1 MQNFTVVDTLGTLKA
16 SLALLP
22 FMFAPGYVLG
32 WVLDL
37 FEFRQRRPILRLIL
51 AVPLTIAICPMLSYL
66 LARYLEPGLW
76 VFYIVVFAASVLLLV
91 REARRAELLSVSKY
105 ASSKYIWVALGLM
118 ALWVVA
124 AVGSMIDLQFGDK
137 LYPPIVAYDHSVR
150 TAMTAAI
157 ARHVPPNNPFFANA
171 SVPLRYHYLWFMFC
185 SLPMKV
191 FNLSPRYVV
200 YSGVVWCGL
209 GLICM
214 IALGLKFLGRVQTAI
229 ERKTLLA
236 VGLLCVTGLDI
247 LPTLYIRIATHS
259 WLSDMEW
266 WNDEQITSWVASV
279 LWVPH
284 HVAALI
290 ACFVAFLL
298 LRHQADIHRR
308 WATGLVIVAGM
319 AFASAAGMSV
329 YVTLSFV
336 VAVALW
342 LLALIARKDWLEA
355 AMFVGAGAVS
365 LLWALS
371 YIAGLRG
378 PGSGAAFVE
387 FALRPFPLGDLL
399 AQQIGNH
406 LPPQFALTVANA
418 ICLPLNYAL

>member
-22 FMFAPGYVLG
+22 FMFAPGYVAG
-32 WVLDL
+32 WTLDL

-51 AVPLTIAICPMLSYL
+51 AVPLTVAICPMLSYL
-66 LARYLEPGLW
+66 LARFLEPGLW
-76 VFYIVVFAASVLLLV
+76 AFYSVVFAASVLLLAK
-91 REARRAELLSVSKY
+91 EARRAQLRPVSQHT
-105 ASSKYIWVALGLM
+105 SSKYVWVALGLM

-124 AVGSMIDLQFGDK
+124 AIGSMVDLQIGDK

-150 TAMTAAI
+150 TALTAAI

-171 SVPLRYHYLWFMFC
+171 GMPLRYHYLWLLFC

-191 FNLSPRYVV
+191 FDLSPRCVV
-200 YSGVVWCGL
+200 FSGVVWCGV

-214 IALGLKFLGRVQTAI
+214 IALGLKFLGRVQTGI

-236 VGLLCVTGLDI
+236 VGLLCVTGLDV
-247 LPTLYIRIATHS
+247 LPTLYIWAETHS

-266 WNDEQITSWVASV
+266 WNDAQITSWVASV

-298 LRHQADIHRR
+298 LRHQADIHRK
-308 WATGLVIVAGM
+308 WATGPVIVAGM

-329 YVTLSFV
+329 YVTFTFV
-336 VAVALW
+336 VFVALW
-342 LLALIARKDWLEA
+342 LLTLIARKDWLEV
-355 AMFVGAGAVS
+355 AMFVGAGAVA

-371 YIAGLRG
+371 
-378 PGSGAAFVE
+378 
-387 FALRPFPLGDLL
+387 
-399 AQQIGNH
+399 
-406 LPPQFALTVANA
+406 
-418 ICLPLNYAL
+418 